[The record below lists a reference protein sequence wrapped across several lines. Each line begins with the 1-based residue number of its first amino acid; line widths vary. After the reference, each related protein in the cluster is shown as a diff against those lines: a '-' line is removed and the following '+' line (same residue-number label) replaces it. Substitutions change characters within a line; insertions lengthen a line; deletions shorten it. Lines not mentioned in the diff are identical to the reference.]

1 MNLRQRQ
8 PLTCLLIILL
18 LVVVSVVIILI
29 WADMDAAEEERRN
42 RDLLPSSQNYQHFE
56 VKQWGAEHLLHLF
69 RNSQQLEQVVLMPSI
84 EANVW
89 YVLELAVDD
98 GAGFRAS
105 VWKASEA
112 GTRTE
117 MRYEMPRTSGWRF
130 HLWSGSALTSLD
142 TYSEA
147 TLNLGTGTTRIVGKH
162 FEYDA
167 TLNRQYKRY
176 YANGQLLATRVT
188 QFGCPGCDELAYV
201 QGDHLGSS
209 STLTN
214 GIGGVVARERYSA
227 FGERRKGESYL
238 ITDQLY
244 TGQRLNVLSN
254 LYHYSDGLSYFSV
267 VA

>member
-147 TLNLGTGTTRIVGKH
+147 TLN
-162 FEYDA
+162 
-167 TLNRQYKRY
+167 RQYKRY